1 MKKRLVSLLLSL
13 LMVLT
18 LLPVPALAEESGG
31 ATDAE
36 PDIAVQAAEEEIPT
50 EDEGE
55 EEEAPSSTV
64 IIDSITCVDADEDG
78 YVRMMEGEDA
88 YFVGLDDNKNVIMKA
103 NPYTILNMRYVF
115 RYKTTADGEIETFK
129 GYPFEFENKF
139 GGKLTYEDDH
149 KTDSEGEPIAW
160 RAGDSFDVK
169 LKLGN
174 FSTTMPL
181 LITEHPL
188 KSLTYIG
195 TADVITLVKYENGNY
210 GTSTT
215 EAGTTEEWEYDLRG
229 HADLIFRAECNNG
242 DVIEGTTQE
251 ISKQIGVELWPYY
264 LEDSAKWTE
273 GNVYEAW
280 IGGKNGVGTWVKLQV
295 SEKPSFKSI
304 EPLFEGAVQLTENV
318 GYLNDVGNIRYDLS
332 FADPKPQ
339 FLVKLTP
346 DGEARFGIPDFKG
359 TVESIYQR
367 FSAVRGRVISDQD
380 IEPWVAREE
389 PYKITITLGTVSRD
403 IDVKINASAVQSFQ
417 VNPPQTPV
425 QVRYGSDAH
434 LVMRE
439 GMIDWI
445 YYYYLPLY
453 EDDYTYTVNGKTY
466 SWWELFNEFDETPH
480 IDNYGHQMDDDRWE
494 VGTEQN
500 IKVTFYGRTYEVPVK
515 VVEPGNYLKE
525 IISCISDSPIIM
537 AKGIHDKTNDEGRF
551 SIAALQTKP
560 VLKAKYYDEAKNAT
574 VTRPVSWSSFEDIFG
589 AGLEEASDQS
599 IYESGKGMIWTA
611 GEHTLYVGMNGAS
624 IALPVKVIENPV
636 AGLQPADEIIMSDR
650 NRNAD
655 DVYPHYDMITSG
667 YDAPEFIL
675 TLTDEGAALYNQGKK
690 TFKGSLDEICRLLN
704 YNGAGLITS
713 DQSKDNV
720 WTPGD
725 EKDHFFTVHLGDD
738 FEVPVTLVNTA
749 SLFKSLELADPNYV
763 VELTEGAD
771 AESCFNGKFAYDICQ
786 DDDLIFKLTL
796 TDDGMRYFG
805 KSEKTFER
813 TVSQIFDEFQYG
825 VKIAAEPADWK
836 VGETAEWTVGLSA
849 GMFGGPDSNGPTCKI
864 KAKLVAETQV
874 ESITCTNGPIAL
886 YKDVDFAWYDMDHPE
901 WRNSYTLRWALE
913 SERVRFEVK
922 LTNGDVIK
930 GSRAD
935 ILRKL
940 GFCPV
945 IDNTALAEQVENPWE
960 INSADHAFTVYL
972 GTKSCKVPV
981 TVNEPN
987 KITINEKSFPDE
999 NFRKYLKANWADET
1013 GTILAEDVRYID
1025 CAYQGIKDLT
1035 GIELFP
1041 NLYDLNC
1048 GGNGLSELKISNA
1061 NLRTL
1066 YCYENKLTVLDVS
1079 GCPNLSD
1086 LNCGVNLLTELDI
1099 SHNTNL
1105 VDFYCYNNQLK
1116 KLDVSKNTKLT
1127 YLDCE
1132 GNLLDALDVSKN
1144 AALEILYCAGNKLTT
1159 LNVSN
1164 NVRLEM
1170 LDCSYNK
1177 LTVIYLP
1184 GTEADTSVLSRI
1196 AAFFAPA
1203 TYANETNTMALTELN
1218 CSGNNLS
1225 EIDASSCKKLEKLTC
1240 VDNGSDK
1247 LTVNVAKLEGLN
1259 LATVGAENVKI
1270 CENGKKVQGSSVGG
1284 EIAEQ
1289 MNGAELTL
1297 MSTEGEKT
1305 YKTTVFGSAYRF
1317 DAVANGEY
1325 KLTITLKS
1333 DEGALVPYTTTVEI
1347 EGGKGLDLANVVLVQ
1362 KGDVNLDGT
1371 IDVYDLQRL
1380 YEHAS
1385 QINLLTGYAL
1395 AVSNINGSGNA
1406 ETNMQALF
1414 EQLTKTSKEGIDS
1427 AKTG

>member
-346 DGEARFGIPDFKG
+346 EGEARFGIPDFKG

-690 TFKGSLDEICRLLN
+690 TFKG
-704 YNGAGLITS
+704 
-713 DQSKDNV
+713 
-720 WTPGD
+720 
-725 EKDHFFTVHLGDD
+725 
-738 FEVPVTLVNTA
+738 
-749 SLFKSLELADPNYV
+749 
-763 VELTEGAD
+763 
-771 AESCFNGKFAYDICQ
+771 
-786 DDDLIFKLTL
+786 
-796 TDDGMRYFG
+796 
-805 KSEKTFER
+805 
-813 TVSQIFDEFQYG
+813 
-825 VKIAAEPADWK
+825 
-836 VGETAEWTVGLSA
+836 
-849 GMFGGPDSNGPTCKI
+849 
-864 KAKLVAETQV
+864 
-874 ESITCTNGPIAL
+874 
-886 YKDVDFAWYDMDHPE
+886 
-901 WRNSYTLRWALE
+901 
-913 SERVRFEVK
+913 
-922 LTNGDVIK
+922 
-930 GSRAD
+930 
-935 ILRKL
+935 
-940 GFCPV
+940 
-945 IDNTALAEQVENPWE
+945 
-960 INSADHAFTVYL
+960 
-972 GTKSCKVPV
+972 
-981 TVNEPN
+981 
-987 KITINEKSFPDE
+987 
-999 NFRKYLKANWADET
+999 
-1013 GTILAEDVRYID
+1013 
-1025 CAYQGIKDLT
+1025 
-1035 GIELFP
+1035 
-1041 NLYDLNC
+1041 
-1048 GGNGLSELKISNA
+1048 
-1061 NLRTL
+1061 
-1066 YCYENKLTVLDVS
+1066 
-1079 GCPNLSD
+1079 
-1086 LNCGVNLLTELDI
+1086 
-1099 SHNTNL
+1099 
-1105 VDFYCYNNQLK
+1105 
-1116 KLDVSKNTKLT
+1116 
-1127 YLDCE
+1127 
-1132 GNLLDALDVSKN
+1132 
-1144 AALEILYCAGNKLTT
+1144 
-1159 LNVSN
+1159 
-1164 NVRLEM
+1164 
-1170 LDCSYNK
+1170 
-1177 LTVIYLP
+1177 
-1184 GTEADTSVLSRI
+1184 
-1196 AAFFAPA
+1196 
-1203 TYANETNTMALTELN
+1203 
-1218 CSGNNLS
+1218 
-1225 EIDASSCKKLEKLTC
+1225 
-1240 VDNGSDK
+1240 
-1247 LTVNVAKLEGLN
+1247 
-1259 LATVGAENVKI
+1259 
-1270 CENGKKVQGSSVGG
+1270 
-1284 EIAEQ
+1284 
-1289 MNGAELTL
+1289 
-1297 MSTEGEKT
+1297 
-1305 YKTTVFGSAYRF
+1305 
-1317 DAVANGEY
+1317 
-1325 KLTITLKS
+1325 
-1333 DEGALVPYTTTVEI
+1333 
-1347 EGGKGLDLANVVLVQ
+1347 
-1362 KGDVNLDGT
+1362 
-1371 IDVYDLQRL
+1371 
-1380 YEHAS
+1380 
-1385 QINLLTGYAL
+1385 
-1395 AVSNINGSGNA
+1395 
-1406 ETNMQALF
+1406 
-1414 EQLTKTSKEGIDS
+1414 
-1427 AKTG
+1427 

>member
-1 MKKRLVSLLLSL
+1 MSQTTKRALEASLKKLLL
-13 LMVLT
+13 
-18 LLPVPALAEESGG
+18 
-31 ATDAE
+31 
-36 PDIAVQAAEEEIPT
+36 
-50 EDEGE
+50 
-55 EEEAPSSTV
+55 
-64 IIDSITCVDADEDG
+64 
-78 YVRMMEGEDA
+78 
-88 YFVGLDDNKNVIMKA
+88 
-103 NPYTILNMRYVF
+103 
-115 RYKTTADGEIETFK
+115 
-129 GYPFEFENKF
+129 
-139 GGKLTYEDDH
+139 
-149 KTDSEGEPIAW
+149 
-160 RAGDSFDVK
+160 VK
-169 LKLGN
+169 
-174 FSTTMPL
+174 PL
-181 LITEHPL
+181 
-188 KSLTYIG
+188 
-195 TADVITLVKYENGNY
+195 
-210 GTSTT
+210 
-215 EAGTTEEWEYDLRG
+215 
-229 HADLIFRAECNNG
+229 
-242 DVIEGTTQE
+242 
-251 ISKQIGVELWPYY
+251 
-264 LEDSAKWTE
+264 
-273 GNVYEAW
+273 
-280 IGGKNGVGTWVKLQV
+280 
-295 SEKPSFKSI
+295 
-304 EPLFEGAVQLTENV
+304 
-318 GYLNDVGNIRYDLS
+318 
-332 FADPKPQ
+332 
-339 FLVKLTP
+339 
-346 DGEARFGIPDFKG
+346 
-359 TVESIYQR
+359 
-367 FSAVRGRVISDQD
+367 
-380 IEPWVAREE
+380 
-389 PYKITITLGTVSRD
+389 
-403 IDVKINASAVQSFQ
+403 
-417 VNPPQTPV
+417 
-425 QVRYGSDAH
+425 
-434 LVMRE
+434 
-439 GMIDWI
+439 
-445 YYYYLPLY
+445 
-453 EDDYTYTVNGKTY
+453 
-466 SWWELFNEFDETPH
+466 
-480 IDNYGHQMDDDRWE
+480 
-494 VGTEQN
+494 
-500 IKVTFYGRTYEVPVK
+500 
-515 VVEPGNYLKE
+515 
-525 IISCISDSPIIM
+525 
-537 AKGIHDKTNDEGRF
+537 
-551 SIAALQTKP
+551 
-560 VLKAKYYDEAKNAT
+560 
-574 VTRPVSWSSFEDIFG
+574 
-589 AGLEEASDQS
+589 
-599 IYESGKGMIWTA
+599 
-611 GEHTLYVGMNGAS
+611 
-624 IALPVKVIENPV
+624 
-636 AGLQPADEIIMSDR
+636 
-650 NRNAD
+650 
-655 DVYPHYDMITSG
+655 
-667 YDAPEFIL
+667 
-675 TLTDEGAALYNQGKK
+675 
-690 TFKGSLDEICRLLN
+690 
-704 YNGAGLITS
+704 
-713 DQSKDNV
+713 
-720 WTPGD
+720 
-725 EKDHFFTVHLGDD
+725 
-738 FEVPVTLVNTA
+738 
-749 SLFKSLELADPNYV
+749 
-763 VELTEGAD
+763 
-771 AESCFNGKFAYDICQ
+771 
-786 DDDLIFKLTL
+786 
-796 TDDGMRYFG
+796 
-805 KSEKTFER
+805 
-813 TVSQIFDEFQYG
+813 
-825 VKIAAEPADWK
+825 
-836 VGETAEWTVGLSA
+836 
-849 GMFGGPDSNGPTCKI
+849 
-864 KAKLVAETQV
+864 
-874 ESITCTNGPIAL
+874 
-886 YKDVDFAWYDMDHPE
+886 
-901 WRNSYTLRWALE
+901 
-913 SERVRFEVK
+913 
-922 LTNGDVIK
+922 
-930 GSRAD
+930 
-935 ILRKL
+935 
-940 GFCPV
+940 
-945 IDNTALAEQVENPWE
+945 
-960 INSADHAFTVYL
+960 
-972 GTKSCKVPV
+972 
-981 TVNEPN
+981 N